1 MGVFMLKRLIR
12 SVCIP
17 QLYTLRR
24 SQNCL
29 QKKEGENAQI
39 IGRWSVYDV
48 KGTQGF
54 GTRETQDKD
63 QKSTEF

>member
-12 SVCIP
+12 SVRIP
-17 QLYTLRR
+17 HLYTLRQ

-48 KGTQGF
+48 EGTQGF
-54 GTRETQDKD
+54 QTRETQDRDK
-63 QKSTEF
+63 KSN